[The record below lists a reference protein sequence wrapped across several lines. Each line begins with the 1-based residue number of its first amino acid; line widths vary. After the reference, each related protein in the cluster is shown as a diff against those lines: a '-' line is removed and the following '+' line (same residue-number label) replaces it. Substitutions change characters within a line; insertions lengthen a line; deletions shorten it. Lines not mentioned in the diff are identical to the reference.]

1 MTEDKSGARSKAE
14 EAYVLFSREFAKE
27 SERAK
32 VILSA
37 AMLDEALVAV
47 LRAHLVPC
55 PASNDQLFDGANAL
69 LSTFSAR
76 IDFCYRLGLI
86 SGKFARDL
94 HLIRKIRN
102 QFAHNVS
109 GCNFSDSAITN
120 RVTELRQSFATHFE
134 YERTKHQREY
144 STPLEAFAE
153 VVGLMIV
160 ELWSAIETMS
170 SLTEAAAEFFYMKNE

>member
-1 MTEDKSGARSKAE
+1 MTEESGARSKAE
-14 EAYVLFSREFAKE
+14 EAYVLFNKEFAKE

-37 AMLDEALVAV
+37 AMLDEALAAV

-55 PASNDQLFDGANAL
+55 PASSDQIFDGANAL

-76 IDFCYRLGLI
+76 IDFCHRLGLI

-120 RVTELRQSFATHFE
+120 RVAELRKSFVTHFE
-134 YERTKHQREY
+134 YEKAKRNRQY
-144 STPLEAFAE
+144 STPLETFAE

-160 ELWSAIETMS
+160 ELWSAMETMS
-170 SLTEAAAEFFYMKNE
+170 SLTEASAEFFYVSNE